1 MGYKF
6 TSICCNWASLTTVH
20 EPEDQ
25 GVSITPSPLFS
36 SQHVSENSL
45 GPDKTL
51 VSFSFLEKQ
60 IPSAFSVST
69 VQKQATVPSS
79 LPGDFHTAS
88 AGAATAE
95 GISSYFIPGR
105 LSGHEDLHSPPTAQ
119 GMPGQEAEEPLC
131 QATLSPAELNGE
143 GLCNL
148 SGEPGNS
155 SRVCLRPNRRHT
167 NPPIVCLQAYEEG
180 LL

>member
-6 TSICCNWASLTTVH
+6 TSICCNWTSLTTVH

-25 GVSITPSPLFS
+25 GVSINPSPLFS
-36 SQHVSENSL
+36 SQHVPENSL
-45 GPDKTL
+45 GPEKTL
-51 VSFSFLEKQ
+51 VSISFLEKQ

-69 VQKQATVPSS
+69 VQKQAALPSS

-119 GMPGQEAEEPLC
+119 GTPGQEAEEPLC
-131 QATLSPAELNGE
+131 QATLPLQSFMGRGCAT
-143 GLCNL
+143 
-148 SGEPGNS
+148 SGGARE
-155 SRVCLRPNRRHT
+155 
-167 NPPIVCLQAYEEG
+167 
-180 LL
+180 